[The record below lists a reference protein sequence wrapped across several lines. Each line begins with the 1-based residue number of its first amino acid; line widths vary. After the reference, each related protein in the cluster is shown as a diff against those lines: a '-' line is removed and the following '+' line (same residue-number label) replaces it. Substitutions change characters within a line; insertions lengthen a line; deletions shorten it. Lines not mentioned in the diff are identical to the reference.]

1 MRLAFM
7 GTPDFAVPA
16 LQALADAGHEIA
28 AVFCQPPRPAG
39 RGKAPRPSPVQMEA
53 EALGLEVRT
62 PVSLRDPAEQ
72 AAFAALKLDA
82 AVVAAYGLILP
93 VAILDAA
100 RLGCF
105 NIHASLLPRWR
116 GAAPVV
122 RAILAGD
129 EETGVTIMKMDKG
142 LDTGPMLATVRIPI
156 DRKTGGELTEE
167 LSEKGARLMVEV
179 LVDLSAYPAT
189 LQPDAGVTYAAK
201 IEKAEAHLD
210 FSQSAEQVERQV
222 RAFNP
227 APGAFF
233 EIEGERV
240 RVLRADIVAARP
252 RLDGVEEAG
261 VVLDSQL
268 TIACGEGAIRPTL
281 VQRAGRA
288 AMSAAELLRGFAIPP
303 GTRLA

>member
-62 PVSLRDPAEQ
+62 PVGLRDPAEQ

-179 LVDLSAYPAT
+179 LADLSAYPAT

-233 EIEGERV
+233 EIRGERV
-240 RVLRADIVAARP
+240 RVLRADIVAAHLRP
-252 RLDGVEEAG
+252 AGVGEAG

-268 TIACGEGAIRPTL
+268 TIVCGQGGIRPTL

>member
-62 PVSLRDPAEQ
+62 PVGLRDPAEQ

-179 LVDLSAYPAT
+179 LADLSAYPAT

>member
-16 LQALADAGHEIA
+16 LQALAAAGHEIA
-28 AVFCQPPRPAG
+28 AVYCQPPRPAG